1 MRARFLKLAAL
12 VPVATLSLVPAAPAA
27 SALPTC
33 PDPATALITLDPSVP
48 ANTCARPV
56 INVGDTVGS
65 FMFEG
70 IPDGI
75 GAMPGVG
82 GTVEVFVNHEQSR
95 VPFAPVL
102 PGPFFADFDW
112 ASVSHL
118 TLDANGHVI
127 SGSEPI
133 PDSAGFQRFCSATM
147 AGPDQGLSSYVFLTG
162 EEAPERVA
170 VPAGAPYGADP
181 AYAPANDRQSGY
193 SVVLDP
199 VTGAFTQVAG
209 MGRHN
214 HENEMV
220 LPGDWDQIAI
230 LSGDDTF
237 TPPAPASQLY
247 LYLADT
253 VASIRSDQ
261 GSLWAFQA
269 TARNGVKVDAA
280 NPLNN
285 ANDYSDIVLGD
296 HFRGRFIRV
305 PTKVAKGLTS
315 AEPQTALENWSNQHN
330 VFQFIRIEDS
340 AYDPR
345 VGPGENPV
353 MYFSDTGNG
362 NVIEGPNGQLIGGA
376 GPFNRGRV
384 FRMEFAPDNP
394 RKVVDLSILIDGN
407 FSANPFSPGL
417 ALRAPDNIGMS
428 DHSLMLQED
437 TSSQVSRLLRY
448 DLDTQT
454 WSVIAK
460 VNDQQWESSGI
471 VDASDFYG
479 PGTWL
484 LDVQAHNVNVEGPTE
499 IPPGSGV
506 FYKTE
511 GGQLLLL
518 TLPGS

>member
-1 MRARFLKLAAL
+1 MRARFLRRAAL
-12 VPVATLSLVPAAPAA
+12 VPVATLMLLPAAPAA
-27 SALPTC
+27 SALPAC
-33 PDPATALITLDPSVP
+33 PDPSTAFLTLDASVP

-65 FMFEG
+65 FTFEG

-75 GAMPGVG
+75 GVMPGSG
-82 GTVEVFVNHEQSR
+82 SNVEVFVNHEQSR
-95 VPFAPVL
+95 IPFSGL
-102 PGPFFADFDW
+102 ADFDW

-118 TLDANGHVI
+118 TLDANAHVI
-127 SGSEPI
+127 AGSEPL

-147 AGPDQGLSSYVFLTG
+147 AGPNEGLSSYTFLTG

-170 VPAGAPYGADP
+170 VPAGAPYGSDP

-199 VTGAFTQVAG
+199 VSGDFTQVAG

-237 TPPAPASQLY
+237 TPPAPASQMY
-247 LYLADT
+247 LYLANDESEIWADEGT
-253 VASIRSDQ
+253 
-261 GSLWAFQA
+261 LWAFRA
-269 TARNGVKVDAA
+269 TARNGAKVDAA

-285 ANDYSDIVLGD
+285 ANDYSDIGLGD
-296 HFRGRFIRV
+296 HFQGRFIRV
-305 PTKVAKGLTS
+305 PEKIAKGLTS
-315 AEPQTALENWSNQHN
+315 AEPQTALENWSNANN

-362 NVIEGPNGQLIGGA
+362 NVIESTATGQLTTPPVGTS

-384 FRMEFAPDNP
+384 FRMEFSPDNP
-394 RKVVDLSILIDGN
+394 RKVVDLTILLDGN
-407 FSANPFSPGL
+407 FSTNPFAPGL
-417 ALRAPDNIGMS
+417 ALRAPDNLGMS
-428 DHSLMLQED
+428 EHSLMLQED
-437 TSSQVSRLLRY
+437 TSSQVSRVLRY
-448 DLDTQT
+448 DLDTGH
-454 WSVIAK
+454 WSVVAA
-460 VNDQQWESSGI
+460 VNNQQWESSGI

-479 PGTWL
+479 PGNWL
-484 LDVQAHNVNVEGPTE
+484 LDVQAHTIFVGPTDTTTT
-499 IPPGSGV
+499 PGV
-506 FYKTE
+506 TYKTE

>member
-1 MRARFLKLAAL
+1 
-12 VPVATLSLVPAAPAA
+12 
-27 SALPTC
+27 
-33 PDPATALITLDPSVP
+33 
-48 ANTCARPV
+48 V

-65 FMFEG
+65 FTFEG

-75 GAMPGVG
+75 GAMPGSG
-82 GTVEVFVNHEQSR
+82 GNVEVFVNHEQSR
-95 VPFAPVL
+95 VPFAPVVG
-102 PGPFFADFDW
+102 GPLFADFDW
-112 ASVSHL
+112 ASVSQL
-118 TLDANGHVI
+118 TLDPNAHVVA
-127 SGSEPI
+127 GSEPL

-147 AGPDQGLSSYVFLTG
+147 AGPNEGLSSYTFLTG

-170 VPAGAPYGADP
+170 VPGGAPYGSDP

-199 VTGAFTQVAG
+199 VTGDFTQVAG

-220 LPGDWDQIAI
+220 LPGDWEQIAI
-230 LSGDDTF
+230 ISGDDTF

-247 LYLADT
+247 LYMADNLDA
-253 VASIRSDQ
+253 VWADH

-280 NPLNN
+280 DPLND
-285 ANDYSDIVLGD
+285 ANDYSDIVLND
-296 HFRGRFIRV
+296 HFQGRFIRV
-305 PTKVAKGLTS
+305 PAKIAKGLTS
-315 AEPQTALENWSNQHN
+315 AEPQTALENWSNANN

-340 AYDPR
+340 AYDPT

-362 NVIEGPNGQLIGGA
+362 GVIESSTTGQLTAGS

-394 RKVVDLSILIDGN
+394 RKVVDLSILLDGN
-407 FSANPFSPGL
+407 FSTNPFAPGL
-417 ALRAPDNIGMS
+417 ALRAPDNMGMS

-437 TSSQVSRLLRY
+437 TSSQVSRVLRY

-454 WSVIAK
+454 WSVVAR

-484 LDVQAHNVNVEGPTE
+484 LDVQAHTINVEGPTL
-499 IPPGSGV
+499 IDGV
-506 FYKTE
+506 NYKTE

>member
-1 MRARFLKLAAL
+1 
-12 VPVATLSLVPAAPAA
+12 
-27 SALPTC
+27 
-33 PDPATALITLDPSVP
+33 
-48 ANTCARPV
+48 
-56 INVGDTVGS
+56 
-65 FMFEG
+65 
-70 IPDGI
+70 
-75 GAMPGVG
+75 
-82 GTVEVFVNHEQSR
+82 
-95 VPFAPVL
+95 
-102 PGPFFADFDW
+102 
-112 ASVSHL
+112 
-118 TLDANGHVI
+118 
-127 SGSEPI
+127 
-133 PDSAGFQRFCSATM
+133 M
-147 AGPDQGLSSYVFLTG
+147 AGPNEGLSSYTFLTG

-199 VTGAFTQVAG
+199 VTGDFTQVAG

-230 LSGDDTF
+230 FSGDDTF

-247 LYLADT
+247 LYLADDLD
-253 VASIRSDQ
+253 ALWADH

-269 TARNGVKVDAA
+269 TGRNGLKVDAM

-285 ANDYSDIVLGD
+285 ANDYSDIVPGD
-296 HFRGRFIRV
+296 HFQGRFIRV
-305 PTKVAKGLTS
+305 PAKIAKGLTS
-315 AEPQTALENWSNQHN
+315 AEPQTALENWSNANN

-353 MYFSDTGNG
+353 MYFADTGNG
-362 NVIEGPNGQLIGGA
+362 NVIEGPNGQLIAGA

-407 FSANPFSPGL
+407 AATNPIPGG
-417 ALRAPDNIGMS
+417 ALRNPDNLAMGTE
-428 DHSLMLQED
+428 SLMLQED
-437 TSSQVSRLLRY
+437 ISSASASRLLRY
-448 DLDTQT
+448 DLDGGT
-454 WSVIAK
+454 WSVVGA
-460 VNDQQWESSGI
+460 VNTVGWESSGV

-479 PGTWL
+479 PGNWL
-484 LDVQAHNVNVEGPTE
+484 LDVQAHSIFVGPTDTTTT
-499 IPPGSGV
+499 PGV
-506 FYKTE
+506 TYKTE

>member
-1 MRARFLKLAAL
+1 MRARFLSRAAL

-27 SALPTC
+27 SGLPTC

-65 FMFEG
+65 FSFEG

-75 GAMPGVG
+75 GAMPGAG
-82 GTVEVFVNHEQSR
+82 GDVEVFVNHEQSR
-95 VPFAPVL
+95 VPF
-102 PGPFFADFDW
+102 GTSADFDW

-118 TLDANGHVI
+118 TLDANAQVI
-127 SGSEPI
+127 AGSEPL

-147 AGPDQGLSSYVFLTG
+147 AGPDQDLSSYVFLTG

-209 MGRHN
+209 LGRHN

-237 TPPAPASQLY
+237 TPPAPASQMY
-247 LYLADT
+247 LYLANDESEIWADEGT
-253 VASIRSDQ
+253 
-261 GSLWAFQA
+261 LWAFQA
-269 TARNGVKVDAA
+269 TARNGLKVAAA

-285 ANDYSDIVLGD
+285 ANDYSDIGLGD
-296 HFRGRFIRV
+296 HFQGRFIRV
-305 PTKVAKGLTS
+305 PTKIAKGLTS
-315 AEPQTALENWSNQHN
+315 AEPQTALENWSNANN

-345 VGPGENPV
+345 VGPGENPI

-362 NVIEGPNGQLIGGA
+362 NVIESATTGQLTAGA

-384 FRMEFAPDNP
+384 FRMEFSPDNP
-394 RKVVDLSILIDGN
+394 RKVVDLSILLDGN
-407 FSANPFSPGL
+407 FSTNPFSPGL

-428 DHSLMLQED
+428 EHSLMLQED
-437 TSSQVSRLLRY
+437 TSSQISRVLRY
-448 DLDTQT
+448 DLGTGH
-454 WSVIAK
+454 WSVVAAVKDIM
-460 VNDQQWESSGI
+460 WESSGI

-479 PGTWL
+479 AGTWL
-484 LDVQAHNVNVEGPTE
+484 LDVQAHNVNVEGPTL
-499 IPPGSGV
+499 IDGIN
-506 FYKTE
+506 YKTE

>member
-1 MRARFLKLAAL
+1 MRARFWRRAAL
-12 VPVATLSLVPAAPAA
+12 VPVATLSLLPAAAPA
-27 SALPTC
+27 SGLPAC
-33 PDPATALITLDPSVP
+33 PDPATAMLTLDPAVP
-48 ANTCARPV
+48 TGTCARPV

-65 FMFEG
+65 FTFEG

-75 GAMPGVG
+75 GAMPGTG
-82 GTVEVFVNHEQSR
+82 GNVEVFVNHEQSR
-95 VPFAPVL
+95 VPFGA
-102 PGPFFADFDW
+102 FADFDM

-118 TLDANGHVI
+118 TLDANGHVVA
-127 SGSEPI
+127 GSEPL

-162 EEAPERVA
+162 EEAPERIA

-199 VTGAFTQVAG
+199 VTGDFTQVAG
-209 MGRHN
+209 LGRHN

-247 LYLADT
+247 LYLADDESEIWADEGT
-253 VASIRSDQ
+253 
-261 GSLWAFQA
+261 LWAFRA
-269 TARNGVKVDAA
+269 TQRNGVKVDAA
-280 NPLNN
+280 NPLND
-285 ANDYSDIVLGD
+285 ANDYSDIGLGD

-305 PTKVAKGLTS
+305 PERIAKGLTS
-315 AEPQTALENWSNQHN
+315 AEPQTALENWSNANN

-340 AYDPR
+340 GYDPR

-362 NVIEGPNGQLIGGA
+362 GVIEGPNGQLIGGS

-407 FSANPFSPGL
+407 FSANPFAPGL

-437 TSSQVSRLLRY
+437 TSSQVSRVLRY

-454 WSVIAK
+454 WSVVAR

-484 LDVQAHNVNVEGPTE
+484 LDVQAHTINVEGPTL
-499 IPPGSGV
+499 IDGIN
-506 FYKTE
+506 YKTE

>member
-1 MRARFLKLAAL
+1 MRARFWRRAAL
-12 VPVATLSLVPAAPAA
+12 VPVATLSLFPAASPA
-27 SALPTC
+27 SALPAC
-33 PDPATALITLDPSVP
+33 PDPATAMLTLDLSVP
-48 ANTCARPV
+48 AGTCARPI

-65 FMFEG
+65 FVFEG

-75 GAMPGVG
+75 GAMPGAG
-82 GTVEVFVNHEQSR
+82 GNVEVFVNHEQSR
-95 VPFAPVL
+95 IPF
-102 PGPFFADFDW
+102 GSADFDW

-118 TLDANGHVI
+118 TLDANAHVTA
-127 SGSEPI
+127 GSEPL

-147 AGPDQGLSSYVFLTG
+147 AGPDQGLSSFVFLTG

-199 VTGAFTQVAG
+199 VTGDFTQVAG

-247 LYLADT
+247 LYLANDESEIWADEGT
-253 VASIRSDQ
+253 
-261 GSLWAFQA
+261 LWAFRA
-269 TARNGVKVDAA
+269 TQRNGVKVDAA
-280 NPLNN
+280 NPLND
-285 ANDYSDIVLGD
+285 ANDYSDIGLAD
-296 HFRGRFIRV
+296 HFAGRFIRV
-305 PTKVAKGLTS
+305 PERIAKGLTS
-315 AEPQTALENWSNQHN
+315 AEPQTALENWSNAHN
-330 VFQFIRIEDS
+330 VFQFIRVEDS
-340 AYDPR
+340 AYDPT

-362 NVIEGPNGQLIGGA
+362 GVVESPTTGQLVGGS

-394 RKVVDLSILIDGN
+394 RKVVDLSILLDGN
-407 FSANPFSPGL
+407 FSPNPFAPGL

-437 TSSQVSRLLRY
+437 TSSQVSRILRY
-448 DLDTQT
+448 NLDTGA
-454 WSVIAK
+454 WSVVAA
-460 VNDQQWESSGI
+460 VNNQAWESSGI

-484 LDVQAHNVNVEGPTE
+484 LDVQAHTINVEGPTL
-499 IPPGSGV
+499 IDGI

-518 TLPGS
+518 SLPGS

>member
-1 MRARFLKLAAL
+1 MRAHFLKLATL
-12 VPVATLSLVPAAPAA
+12 VPVATLMLVPAAPAA

-75 GAMPGVG
+75 GAMPGAG
-82 GTVEVFVNHEQSR
+82 GNVEVFVNHEQSR
-95 VPFAPVL
+95 IPFSGL
-102 PGPFFADFDW
+102 ADFDW

-118 TLDANGHVI
+118 TLDANAHVTA
-127 SGSEPI
+127 GSVAI

-147 AGPDQGLSSYVFLTG
+147 AGPDQGLSSWVFLTG
-162 EEAPERVA
+162 EEAPERIA

-199 VTGAFTQVAG
+199 VTGDYTQVAG
-209 MGRHN
+209 LGRHN

-230 LSGDDTF
+230 YSGDDTF

-253 VASIRSDQ
+253 IASIRSDH

-285 ANDYSDIVLGD
+285 ANDYSDIGLGD
-296 HFRGRFIRV
+296 HLKGRFIRV

-315 AEPQTALENWSNQHN
+315 AEPQTALENWSNQNN

-353 MYFSDTGNG
+353 MFFSDTGNG
-362 NVIEGPNGQLIGGA
+362 NVMESSTTGQLTTGA
-376 GPFNRGRV
+376 GGFNRGRV

-394 RKVVDLSILIDGN
+394 RKVVDLSILLDGN
-407 FSANPFSPGL
+407 FSPNPFAGN
-417 ALRAPDNIGMS
+417 ALRSPDNLGTS
-428 DHSLMLQED
+428 GHSLMVEED
-437 TSSQVSRLLRY
+437 TSSQISRVLRY
-448 DLDTQT
+448 DLATGA
-454 WSVIAK
+454 WSVVAS
-460 VNDQQWESSGI
+460 VNDQTWESSGI
-471 VDASDFYG
+471 VDASEFYG

-484 LDVQAHNVNVEGPTE
+484 LNVQAHNVNIEGPTL
-499 IPPGSGV
+499 IDGV
-506 FYKTE
+506 NYKTE

>member
-1 MRARFLKLAAL
+1 MRARLWKRAAL
-12 VPVATLSLVPAAPAA
+12 VPVATLMLLPAAPAA
-27 SALPTC
+27 TALPAC
-33 PDPATALITLDPSVP
+33 PDPSTALLTLDPSVP

-75 GAMPGVG
+75 GAMPGAG
-82 GTVEVFVNHEQSR
+82 GNVEVFVNHEQSR
-95 VPFAPVL
+95 VPF
-102 PGPFFADFDW
+102 GPLADLHW

-118 TLDANGHVI
+118 TLDANAHVTA
-127 SGSEPI
+127 GSVPL

-147 AGPDQGLSSYVFLTG
+147 AGPNEGLSSYTFLTG
-162 EEAPERVA
+162 EEAPERIA
-170 VPAGAPYGADP
+170 VPAGAPYGPDP

-199 VTGAFTQVAG
+199 VSGDFTQVAG

-230 LSGDDTF
+230 ISGDDTF

-247 LYLADT
+247 LYLADDLD
-253 VASIRSDQ
+253 ALWADH

-269 TARNGVKVDAA
+269 TARNGAKVDAM

-296 HFRGRFIRV
+296 HFQGRFIRV
-305 PTKVAKGLTS
+305 PAKIAKGLTS
-315 AEPQTALENWSNQHN
+315 DEPQTALEKWSNANN

-345 VGPGENPV
+345 VGSGENPV

-362 NVIEGPNGQLIGGA
+362 NVIESPTTGQLIAGP

-407 FSANPFSPGL
+407 FSANPFSPGP

-437 TSSQVSRLLRY
+437 TSSQVSRVLRY

-454 WSVIAK
+454 WSVVAK

-471 VDASDFYG
+471 VDASAFYG
-479 PGTWL
+479 PGSWL
-484 LDVQAHNVNVEGPTE
+484 LDVQAHTIFVGPTDTTTT
-499 IPPGSGV
+499 PGV
-506 FYKTE
+506 TYKRE

>member
-1 MRARFLKLAAL
+1 MRARFLRRAAL
-12 VPVATLSLVPAAPAA
+12 VTVATLMLFPAAPTA
-27 SALPTC
+27 SALPAC
-33 PDPATALITLDPSVP
+33 PDPSTALLTLDASVP

-56 INVGDTVGS
+56 INVGDTIGS
-65 FMFEG
+65 FVFEG

-75 GAMPGVG
+75 GAMPGTG
-82 GTVEVFVNHEQSR
+82 ANVEVFVNHEQSR
-95 VPFAPVL
+95 VPF
-102 PGPFFADFDW
+102 GTSADFDW

-118 TLDANGHVI
+118 TLDANAQAI
-127 SGSEPI
+127 AGSEPL

-162 EEAPERVA
+162 EEAPERIA

-193 SVVLDP
+193 SVALDP
-199 VTGAFTQVAG
+199 VTGDFTQVAG
-209 MGRHN
+209 LGRHN

-247 LYLADT
+247 LYLANDESEIWADEGT
-253 VASIRSDQ
+253 
-261 GSLWAFQA
+261 LWAFRA
-269 TARNGVKVDAA
+269 TQRNGVKVDAA
-280 NPLNN
+280 NPLND
-285 ANDYSDIVLGD
+285 ANDYSDIGLSD
-296 HFRGRFIRV
+296 HFQGRFIRV
-305 PTKVAKGLTS
+305 PERIAKGVTS
-315 AEPQTALENWSNQHN
+315 AEPQTALENWSNRNN

-340 AYDPR
+340 GYDPT

-362 NVIEGPNGQLIGGA
+362 GVVESPTTGQLVAGS

-394 RKVVDLSILIDGN
+394 RKVVDLSILLDGN
-407 FSANPFSPGL
+407 FSPNPFAPGL

-437 TSSQVSRLLRY
+437 TSSQVSRVLRY
-448 DLDTQT
+448 DLDTGT
-454 WSVIAK
+454 WSVVAK

-479 PGTWL
+479 PGSWL
-484 LDVQAHNVNVEGPTE
+484 LDVQAHTINVEGPTL
-499 IPPGSGV
+499 IDGIN
-506 FYKTE
+506 YKTE